1 MMEQRDKFSFHGLR
15 TEFVGEGQTD
25 RSVEKRVI
33 NGDYQ
38 LVFITPECIINSP
51 KFRKMLLT
59 PAYKDNLEAL
69 VVDEAH
75 CVKLWGDKFRDAF
88 SKIGDLRSLL
98 PANVRIMAL
107 TATATNASFKVICD
121 RLCLQSP
128 SVIALPPT
136 RDNIMYQV
144 LPKITIEDLTT
155 TLCKELRAE
164 RATFPKTVMFVRS
177 CADCSNLYKFIRAKL
192 GPDFTVPSG
201 YPDHYKFRM
210 VEMFTRICTINKK
223 EQILISF
230 KSAESPLRLIIATIA
245 FGLGIDCR
253 DIEKIIHWG
262 IPSNVEEYVQETGRV
277 GRDGRESVVVLYE
290 GRGGRHAGKEIKHY
304 IANKTVCRRKVL
316 FADFLNYVE
325 SDTSVKGCK
334 CCDICAKKCDCDQC
348 TVAA

>member
-59 PAYKDNLEAL
+59 PTYKDNLEAL

-136 RDNIMYQV
+136 CDNIMYQH
-144 LPKITIEDLTT
+144 
-155 TLCKELRAE
+155 R
-164 RATFPKTVMFVRS
+164 
-177 CADCSNLYKFIRAKL
+177 
-192 GPDFTVPSG
+192 
-201 YPDHYKFRM
+201 
-210 VEMFTRICTINKK
+210 
-223 EQILISF
+223 
-230 KSAESPLRLIIATIA
+230 
-245 FGLGIDCR
+245 
-253 DIEKIIHWG
+253 
-262 IPSNVEEYVQETGRV
+262 
-277 GRDGRESVVVLYE
+277 
-290 GRGGRHAGKEIKHY
+290 
-304 IANKTVCRRKVL
+304 RRKM
-316 FADFLNYVE
+316 F
-325 SDTSVKGCK
+325 
-334 CCDICAKKCDCDQC
+334 
-348 TVAA
+348 